1 MAKGPHRDR
10 SREQFWRK
18 TLSDFQAS
26 GLSIRGFCRAHGL
39 HESAFYFWRCELAR
53 RNRQPARRVVIAKP
67 SFVPVHVVASM
78 PLEVVLRS
86 GQVVR
91 VAAGFE
97 ASHLQAVV
105 NALEGRPC

>member
-1 MAKGPHRDR
+1 MAKGPRRDR

-18 TLSDFQAS
+18 TLADFEAS
-26 GLSIRGFCRAHGL
+26 GLSIRGFCRAHDL
-39 HESAFYFWRCELAR
+39 HESAFYFWRRELTR
-53 RNRQPARRVVIAKP
+53 RDRRSAKRTASSKP
-67 SFVPVHVVASM
+67 MFVPIRVVASQ

-86 GQVVR
+86 GHVVR

-105 NALEGRPC
+105 AALEGRSC